1 VQDVSDYAS
10 LLTNIRE
17 RDLFS
22 SLSALSRI
30 VRSSNSALAEPVQ
43 SVIDLYWPA
52 VNILSTIDSGIS
64 LSNVTDF
71 YSNILALVSV
81 LENSTLV
88 TKKDLD
94 EATYTNSLYVEK
106 SSNTLSDINKSLN
119 SSVTYY
125 GDMAPVTTLYFSD
138 LLLLETEILKNMD
151 NVKNVNQLIYERS
164 HDLKSKGILSEREV
178 AKYKRVYDQ
187 ARKVDTAAASNI
199 NELLRVNLSL
209 FEEVLS

>member
-1 VQDVSDYAS
+1 
-10 LLTNIRE
+10 
-17 RDLFS
+17 
-22 SLSALSRI
+22 
-30 VRSSNSALAEPVQ
+30 
-43 SVIDLYWPA
+43 
-52 VNILSTIDSGIS
+52 
-64 LSNVTDF
+64 
-71 YSNILALVSV
+71 
-81 LENSTLV
+81 LENSALV

-94 EATYTNSLYVEK
+94 EAVYVNNLYVEK